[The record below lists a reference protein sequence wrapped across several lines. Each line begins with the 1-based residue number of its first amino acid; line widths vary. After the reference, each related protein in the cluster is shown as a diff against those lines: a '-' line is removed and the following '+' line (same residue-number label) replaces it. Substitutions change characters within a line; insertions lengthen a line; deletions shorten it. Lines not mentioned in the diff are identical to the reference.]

1 MTTVEG
7 KLWTS
12 AFIGISVINL
22 LMFISFHMLISTFP
36 FYIESLGGDEAIAGL
51 AAGMFAIASVVVRPF
66 AGWILDHKGR
76 LVVSIY
82 GIAGMLVLPLT
93 YPAIQV
99 LIVALVVRVIHGVV
113 WSLASTSVSTLA
125 CDIIPRSR
133 FGEGMGIFG
142 TGSAI
147 SMALGPVLGLY
158 LLECGGYIVMFIISA
173 GFALLSL
180 VIIMAT
186 GKNFNLANTLQSK
199 PAKAKLVV
207 LDKKALPASV
217 TMFLFLIPYGAISTF
232 IALYAVEINIA
243 NGGIFF
249 TLMAITTVLMRVMAG
264 RTVDRVGE
272 KPIVIIS
279 TVVQLVSLAL
289 LALWPG
295 LVSFI
300 ISALFFGGGFGM
312 MSPTMQA
319 MAVRTAPPHRR
330 GAASSTYLCAFDCGI
345 GLGGV
350 IAGYL
355 LRFLGYPQMFAIM
368 LLFTLAAVIVYYGWA
383 RRGKTRLKI

>member
-12 AFIGISVINL
+12 AFTGISVINL
-22 LMFISFHMLISTFP
+22 LMFISFHVLISTFP
-36 FYIESLGGDEAIAGL
+36 FYIKSLGGDEAIAGL

-232 IALYAVEINIA
+232 IALYAVKINIA

-300 ISALFFGGGFGM
+300 ISALFFGVGFGM

-383 RRGKTRLKI
+383 RRGKTRLKV

>member
-1 MTTVEG
+1 M
-7 KLWTS
+7 
-12 AFIGISVINL
+12 
-22 LMFISFHMLISTFP
+22 
-36 FYIESLGGDEAIAGL
+36 
-51 AAGMFAIASVVVRPF
+51 
-66 AGWILDHKGR
+66 
-76 LVVSIY
+76 
-82 GIAGMLVLPLT
+82 
-93 YPAIQV
+93 
-99 LIVALVVRVIHGVV
+99 
-113 WSLASTSVSTLA
+113 
-125 CDIIPRSR
+125 
-133 FGEGMGIFG
+133 
-142 TGSAI
+142 
-147 SMALGPVLGLY
+147 
-158 LLECGGYIVMFIISA
+158 
-173 GFALLSL
+173 
-180 VIIMAT
+180 
-186 GKNFNLANTLQSK
+186 
-199 PAKAKLVV
+199 
-207 LDKKALPASV
+207 
-217 TMFLFLIPYGAISTF
+217 IPYGAISTF
-232 IALYAVEINIA
+232 IALYAVKINIA

-300 ISALFFGGGFGM
+300 ISALFFGVGFGM

-383 RRGKTRLKI
+383 RRGKTRLKV

>member
-12 AFIGISVINL
+12 AFTGISVINL
-22 LMFISFHMLISTFP
+22 LMFISFHVLISTFP
-36 FYIESLGGDEAIAGL
+36 FYIKSLGGDEAIAGL

-300 ISALFFGGGFGM
+300 ISALFFGVGFGM

-383 RRGKTRLKI
+383 RRGKTRLKV

>member
-249 TLMAITTVLMRVMAG
+249 TLMAITL
-264 RTVDRVGE
+264 
-272 KPIVIIS
+272 
-279 TVVQLVSLAL
+279 SL
-289 LALWPG
+289 
-295 LVSFI
+295 I
-300 ISALFFGGGFGM
+300 HI
-312 MSPTMQA
+312 
-319 MAVRTAPPHRR
+319 
-330 GAASSTYLCAFDCGI
+330 
-345 GLGGV
+345 
-350 IAGYL
+350 
-355 LRFLGYPQMFAIM
+355 
-368 LLFTLAAVIVYYGWA
+368 
-383 RRGKTRLKI
+383 

>member
-1 MTTVEG
+1 MHTAES

-12 AFIGISVINL
+12 TFTSISVINL

-36 FYIESLGGDEAIAGL
+36 FYIKSLGGDEAIAGL
-51 AAGMFAIASVVVRPF
+51 AAGMFAIASVVVRPL

-76 LVVSIY
+76 LLVSIC
-82 GIAGMLVLPLT
+82 GIAGMLLLPLA
-93 YPAIQV
+93 YPVIQA
-99 LIVALVVRVIHGVV
+99 LIVALIVRVIHGAV
-113 WSLASTSVSTLA
+113 WSFASTAVSTLA
-125 CDIIPRSR
+125 CDIIPRRR

-158 LLECGGYIVMFIISA
+158 LLECGGYNVLFSISA

-180 VIIMAT
+180 IIIAAT
-186 GKNFNLANTLQSK
+186 GKSFRLANALPPKT
-199 PAKAKLVV
+199 AKGKLVV
-207 LDKKALPASV
+207 LDKEALPASA

-272 KPIVIIS
+272 RPIVIIS
-279 TVVQLVSLAL
+279 TVAQLISLAL

-295 LVSFI
+295 WVSFI
-300 ISALFFGGGFGM
+300 IAALFFGVGFGM

-319 MAVRTAPPHRR
+319 MAVKTAPPHRR

-355 LRFLGYPQMFAIM
+355 LRFLSYSQMFAIM
-368 LLFTLAAVIVYYGWA
+368 LLFTLAAFIIYYGWA
-383 RRGKTRLKI
+383 RKGR

>member
-279 TVVQLVSLAL
+279 TVVQLISLAL

-300 ISALFFGGGFGM
+300 ISALFFGVGFGM

-383 RRGKTRLKI
+383 RRGKTRLKV

>member
-12 AFIGISVINL
+12 AFTGISVINL
-22 LMFISFHMLISTFP
+22 LMFISFHVLISTFP
-36 FYIESLGGDEAIAGL
+36 FYIKSLGGDEAIAGL

-158 LLECGGYIVMFIISA
+158 LLECGGYILMFIISA

-300 ISALFFGGGFGM
+300 ISALFFGVGFGM

-383 RRGKTRLKI
+383 RRGKTRLKV

>member
-36 FYIESLGGDEAIAGL
+36 FYIKSLGGDEAIAGL

-76 LVVSIY
+76 LIVSIY
-82 GIAGMLVLPLT
+82 SIAGMLVLPFT

-289 LALWPG
+289 LALRPG

-383 RRGKTRLKI
+383 RRGKTRLKV